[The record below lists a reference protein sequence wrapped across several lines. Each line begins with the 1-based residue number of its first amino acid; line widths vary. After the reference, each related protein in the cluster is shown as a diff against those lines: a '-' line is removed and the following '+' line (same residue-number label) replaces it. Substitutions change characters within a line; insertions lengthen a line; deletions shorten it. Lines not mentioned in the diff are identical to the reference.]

1 MTDGM
6 TGMFETILLPTDGSD
21 GASVAVDH
29 VLDIATA
36 HDATVHII
44 NVADTTR
51 DSVVQI
57 RGDVVDA
64 LEEKGEEIVSDA
76 AERAHE
82 RGVSTVTEVLQG
94 EPYSTILD
102 YAELRDVDVI
112 AMPTHGRGGLSRLLL
127 GSTTE
132 RVVRTSD
139 VPVLTIRPDSDVTT
153 THPYRNVLVPTD
165 GSDCARTALETSVD
179 VAREETAGLHLL
191 SVVDVTSL
199 GADVRIQMQVQ
210 FLEENATE
218 IVEDATEYATDAS
231 VEPVSGLVALGTS
244 IHGEILSYIDEHDID
259 LIVVG
264 THGRTGFDRY
274 MLGSVTE
281 KLVRTSPIPVLTV
294 RPANTEP

>member
-1 MTDGM
+1 
-6 TGMFETILLPTDGSD
+6 MFETVLLPTDGSD
-21 GASVAVDH
+21 GATVAVDH
-29 VLDIATA
+29 VLDIAAA
-36 HDATVHII
+36 HDATVHIL

-51 DSVVQI
+51 DSVIQI
-57 RGDVVDA
+57 QGDVIDV
-64 LEEKGEEIVSDA
+64 LEEEGEQIVRDA
-76 AERAHE
+76 ADRARQ
-82 RGVSTVTEVLQG
+82 RGVTTVTEVLQG

-102 YAELRDVDVI
+102 YAELRDIDVI
-112 AMPTHGRGGLSRLLL
+112 AMPTHGRQGLERLLI

-132 RVVRTSD
+132 RVVRRAD
-139 VPVLTIRPDSDVTT
+139 IPVLTIRPDSDFTA

-165 GSDCARTALETSVD
+165 GSDCAREALETGVD
-179 VAREETAGLHLL
+179 VACEETAGLHLL

-199 GADVRIQMQVQ
+199 GVDVRIQMQVK

-218 IVEDATEYATDAS
+218 IIEDATEFATNAS
-231 VEPVSGLVALGTS
+231 VDPVSGSVVLGTS
-244 IHGEILSYIDEHDID
+244 IHGEILSYIDEHDVD

-294 RPANTEP
+294 RTGREET

>member
-165 GSDCARTALETSVD
+165 GSDCARAALETGVD
-179 VAREETAGLHLL
+179 VAREKTAGLHLL

-244 IHGEILSYIDEHDID
+244 IHGEILAYIDEHDID
-259 LIVVG
+259 LVVVG

-294 RPANTEP
+294 RPAKAEA

>member
-1 MTDGM
+1 
-6 TGMFETILLPTDGSD
+6 MFETILLPTDGSN
-21 GASVAVDH
+21 GATAAFDH
-29 VLDIATA
+29 VLDIAAA
-36 HDATVHII
+36 HDATVHILH
-44 NVADTTR
+44 VADTTR
-51 DSVVQI
+51 DSVIQI
-57 RGDVVDA
+57 QGDVIDV
-64 LEEKGEEIVSDA
+64 LEEEGERIVRDA
-76 AERAHE
+76 ADRAHQ
-82 RGVSTVTEVLQG
+82 RGVTTVTEVLQG

-112 AMPTHGRGGLSRLLL
+112 AMPTHGRQGLERLLI

-132 RVVRTSD
+132 RVVRRAD
-139 VPVLTIRPDSDVTT
+139 IPVLTIRPDSDVTV

-165 GSDCARTALETSVD
+165 GSDCAREALETGVD
-179 VAREETAGLHLL
+179 VATEETAALHLL

-199 GADVRIQMQVQ
+199 GVDVRIQMQMK

-218 IVEDATEYATDAS
+218 IVEDATEFATDAS
-231 VEPVSGLVALGTS
+231 VDPVSGSVVLGTS
-244 IHGEILSYIDEHDID
+244 IHGEILAYIDEHDVD

-294 RPANTEP
+294 RTTEAET

>member
-165 GSDCARTALETSVD
+165 GSDCARTALETIRS
-179 VAREETAGLHLL
+179 RL
-191 SVVDVTSL
+191 TS
-199 GADVRIQMQVQ
+199 R
-210 FLEENATE
+210 
-218 IVEDATEYATDAS
+218 
-231 VEPVSGLVALGTS
+231 
-244 IHGEILSYIDEHDID
+244 
-259 LIVVG
+259 
-264 THGRTGFDRY
+264 
-274 MLGSVTE
+274 
-281 KLVRTSPIPVLTV
+281 
-294 RPANTEP
+294 

>member
-1 MTDGM
+1 
-6 TGMFETILLPTDGSD
+6 MFETILLPTDGSN
-21 GASVAVDH
+21 GATVAVDH
-29 VLDIATA
+29 VLDIAAA
-36 HDATVHII
+36 HDATVHIL

-51 DSVVQI
+51 DSVIQI
-57 RGDVVDA
+57 QGDVVDV
-64 LEEKGEEIVSDA
+64 LEQEGEQIVRDA
-76 AERAHE
+76 ADRARQ
-82 RGVSTVTEVLQG
+82 RGVTTVTEVLQG

-112 AMPTHGRGGLSRLLL
+112 AMPTHGRQGLERLLI

-132 RVVRTSD
+132 RVVRRAD
-139 VPVLTIRPDSDVTT
+139 IPVLTIRPDSDITV

-165 GSDCARTALETSVD
+165 GSDCAREALETGVD
-179 VAREETAGLHLL
+179 VATEETAALHLL

-199 GADVRIQMQVQ
+199 GVDVRIQMQVK

-218 IVEDATEYATDAS
+218 IVEDATEFATDAS
-231 VEPVSGLVALGTS
+231 VDPVSGSVVLGTS
-244 IHGEILSYIDEHDID
+244 IHGEILSYIDEHDVD

-294 RPANTEP
+294 RTGREET